1 MSLRYRLILAIALL
15 LLVSLTLGGG
25 LAWLHAVRSVETE
38 MDAALAVGEHT
49 VGTVVPYIDKDS
61 DDAAELR
68 RMIGTFD
75 GDRHLRAVLIDNS
88 GKIAASSSLMIPPE
102 TVPRWFVRAI
112 GGTAPSSKIALPPNP
127 VAAAI
132 LLETDTANEM
142 TEVWTEFGDDIQ
154 ILAVFSLVTFP
165 MIYWM
170 LGRALNPLGRISQ
183 AFRNVGPN
191 MAIQPIAE
199 AGPPELVMLARG
211 FNAMI
216 DRLAAAEFKNSRLN
230 EQLTTIQEE
239 ERAEIARDLHDEIGP
254 YLFAMGV
261 DAAAVQKM
269 AEARGLAD
277 IAGPI
282 QAIREGVSHIQHQ
295 VKAILG
301 RLRTG
306 TLQEFGLK
314 QALENLASFWRS
326 RRAGVAITIRTVG
339 FDKGFGEVFD
349 GAVYRIV
356 QESLSNA
363 MRHGRPRSVEIS
375 IDAGSGHEVVVKV
388 TDDGGG
394 LKSSAETRGFGL
406 RGMVERV
413 TALGGDLDIQARS
426 DTSGVIVTAR
436 LPFPEDRE
444 TIAA

>member
-1 MSLRYRLILAIALL
+1 MSLRYRLILTIALL
-15 LLVSLTLGGG
+15 LLVSLMLGGG
-25 LAWLHAVRSVETE
+25 LAWLHAMRSVETE
-38 MDAALAVGEHT
+38 MNAALAVGEHT
-49 VGTVVPYIDKDS
+49 LGTVTPYINKDAG
-61 DDAAELR
+61 DAGELR
-68 RMIGTFD
+68 RLIGTFD
-75 GDRHLRAVLIDNS
+75 GDRHLRAVLIDNN
-88 GKIAASSSLMIPPE
+88 GNAAASSLLAVPPE
-102 TVPRWFVRAI
+102 TVPSWFARAI
-112 GGTAPSSKIALPPNP
+112 GRNAPSSKLKLPANP

-132 LLETDTANEM
+132 LLETDPANEM

-170 LGRALNPLGRISQ
+170 LGRALHPLGRISQ

-199 AGPPELVMLARG
+199 AGPPELVTLARG

-216 DRLAAAEFKNSRLN
+216 DRLAAAELKNGRLN

-254 YLFAMGV
+254 YLFVMGV

-269 AEARGLAD
+269 AEARGLGD
-277 IAGPI
+277 IVGPV

-301 RLRTG
+301 RLRSG

-356 QESLSNA
+356 QESLNNA
-363 MRHGRPRSVEIS
+363 MRHGKPRSVEIT
-375 IDAGSGHEVVVKV
+375 IDASLDQEVVVEV
-388 TDDGGG
+388 SDDGGG
-394 LKSSAETRGFGL
+394 LKVSAETRGFGL
-406 RGMVERV
+406 RGMIERV
-413 TALGGDLDIQARS
+413 TALGGDLDIRARAEA
-426 DTSGVIVTAR
+426 SGVTVIAR